1 MTAHEP
7 GLAAATD
14 ETRAAFRRL
23 ILSLADSKRI
33 LGIRYSDWLL
43 GAPSIE
49 AGIAASSMAQD
60 EWGHARLL
68 YATLKDFGE
77 DPVRI
82 EHDRPAEAY
91 TSIEALDHP
100 LEDWAVVSAVMLL
113 VDGALSTALEGVL
126 EGGYSSIAGR
136 VGKMLG
142 EEEFHESLAGAWAGR
157 LSEAEGEGKA
167 RFRSAV
173 EAILPA
179 TLRFLA
185 PDDEAHRALVAAGLT
200 LPADELRRR
209 FARKVGDVLEQL
221 GLSIESAGA
230 PAGDWDPVRGRGA
243 GHPDEEAV
251 ECARGDLN
259 RALFVE

>member
-1 MTAHEP
+1 MTSHDP
-7 GLAAATD
+7 GLPSATP

-68 YATLKDFGE
+68 YATLKDFDV

-91 TSIEALDHP
+91 ASVDPLDAP
-100 LEDWAVVSAVMLL
+100 LEDWAAVVAAMFI
-113 VDGALSTALEGVL
+113 VDGALAAALEGVL
-126 EGGYSSIAGR
+126 EGGYESIGGR
-136 VGKMLG
+136 IGKMLG
-142 EEEFHESLAGAWAGR
+142 EEEFHASLAAAWAER
-157 LSEAEGEGKA
+157 LAGSEGEGRE
-167 RFRSAV
+167 RFRGAV
-173 EAILPA
+173 TAMLPG

-185 PDDEAHRALVAAGLT
+185 PDDDAHRALVMAGLT
-200 LPADELRRR
+200 LSADELKGR
-209 FARKVGDVLEQL
+209 FAEKVGGVLEGL
-221 GLSIESAGA
+221 GLTLEG
-230 PAGDWDPVRGRGA
+230 AGDAEGEWDAGRGRGA
-243 GHPDEEAV
+243 GHPDEETI
-251 ECARGDLN
+251 ECARGDRN